1 MWVLFYSYVCP
12 SEVLMKEG
20 MSKYGIMENKK
31 QKIYF
36 IGIGGIGVSA
46 LARYFLARGDSVSG
60 SDAVG
65 SGITEELGKMGAE
78 IFIGHKIENITQS
91 DCVMF
96 SAAVRE
102 DNPELI
108 EARRLG
114 IKTQKYAEA
123 LGELTKEKFTIAVS
137 GMHGKSTTTAMIGLI
152 MEKAGLDPTVI
163 VGTKVRWGNQES
175 GIRNQESGKNLNL
188 LNPPLEGGQNPP
200 QPSLKG
206 GRRIDPPPLGGVGVR
221 GDFDN
226 ASNFRMG
233 RSKYLVIEAD
243 EYDKSILNYWPKI
256 LVLLN
261 IEEEHLDTYR
271 GGLPEIMETFK
282 EYVEHLPEDGVLV
295 ANHGDANISKLI
307 LDAVPTP
314 TVFPSLREGESKRGR
329 DWRVVNFGAEKAG
342 GLNLKIP
349 GKHNLSNANAALT
362 VARVLSIDEEI
373 AIEALNN
380 FIGAWRRM
388 EYKGKLNGAKIYDDY
403 GHHPTEIKATLAG
416 ACELLA
422 ISHKPLAKLW
432 CVFQPHQYQRTYNL
446 FDQFVSAF
454 GAADK
459 IILLPIY
466 SVAGREDEGIKNK
479 VNSEMLAE
487 KIRNQEAGS
496 KNQEILYLSDFDKVA
511 EYLRKNLQAGDVC
524 VIMGA

>member
-163 VGTKVRWGNQES
+163 VGTKVRWN
-175 GIRNQESGKNLNL
+175 
-188 LNPPLEGGQNPP
+188 LNPPNPHLRNGGQDTNSS
-200 QPSLKG
+200 QP
-206 GRRIDPPPLGGVGVR
+206 
-221 GDFDN
+221 
-226 ASNFRMG
+226 
-233 RSKYLVIEAD
+233 
-243 EYDKSILNYWPKI
+243 
-256 LVLLN
+256 
-261 IEEEHLDTYR
+261 
-271 GGLPEIMETFK
+271 
-282 EYVEHLPEDGVLV
+282 
-295 ANHGDANISKLI
+295 
-307 LDAVPTP
+307 
-314 TVFPSLREGESKRGR
+314 
-329 DWRVVNFGAEKAG
+329 
-342 GLNLKIP
+342 
-349 GKHNLSNANAALT
+349 
-362 VARVLSIDEEI
+362 
-373 AIEALNN
+373 
-380 FIGAWRRM
+380 
-388 EYKGKLNGAKIYDDY
+388 
-403 GHHPTEIKATLAG
+403 
-416 ACELLA
+416 
-422 ISHKPLAKLW
+422 PLAKGGE
-432 CVFQPHQYQRTYNL
+432 N
-446 FDQFVSAF
+446 
-454 GAADK
+454 
-459 IILLPIY
+459 Y
-466 SVAGREDEGIKNK
+466 SN
-479 VNSEMLAE
+479 
-487 KIRNQEAGS
+487 
-496 KNQEILYLSDFDKVA
+496 F
-511 EYLRKNLQAGDVC
+511 
-524 VIMGA
+524 